1 MLFGLLQSIGDVFVG
16 LIPADALP
24 LVDAA
29 QIAVRVVGRPILA
42 LHGVFQAI
50 RRENLFALGVSAQ
63 ARALLRI
70 IGAVLMAVV
79 SLLTNNDAIFY
90 QHFINAA
97 AAAVVPACCCLPF
110 AVDDIAAVGACR
122 YCWFFGLFDLVG
134 GTSRQARCRQRS
146 RSSSGRRH
154 EAAAAHLRCLLHA
167 IEIAHCFPL
176 LQFPLER
183 LALAFLAFRPNSR
196 LRIAPI
202 NDNAAFIEC
211 FLPKSF
217 RIINRC

>member
-50 RRENLFALGVSAQ
+50 CRENLFALGVSAQ

-79 SLLTNNDAIFY
+79 SLLTNNDAIFH

-97 AAAVVPACCCLPF
+97 AAAVVPACCRLPF

-122 YCWFFGLFDLVG
+122 YCRFFGLFDLVG

-183 LALAFLAFRPNSR
+183 LALAFLVFRPNSR

-217 RIINRC
+217 